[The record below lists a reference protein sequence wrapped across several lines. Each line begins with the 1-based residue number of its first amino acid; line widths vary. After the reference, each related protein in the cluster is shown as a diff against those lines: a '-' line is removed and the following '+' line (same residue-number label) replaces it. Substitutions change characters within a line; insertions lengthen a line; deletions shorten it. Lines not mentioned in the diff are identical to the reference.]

1 MPAKEDSL
9 STHSQS
15 PIDLAIVVTGGDA
28 PTPDVLKRLPAS
40 ENFVVI
46 GADSGVGHALSL
58 GLVVDIAV
66 GDFDSIDPELLT
78 EIERGGVDV
87 RRHPVDKDATDLELA
102 LDVALGLGVER
113 VVVIGGHGGRLD
125 HLLGNAMVLAHARY
139 AGVRLSALM
148 GSALV
153 TVVHPGTV
161 HELVGV
167 PGDDISILAVHGPA
181 HEVHID
187 GLQWSLTGA
196 TLKPGSTLGVSNRFV
211 DPTARVSVGSGTLLI
226 IQPGGSS

>member
-1 MPAKEDSL
+1 L

-28 PTPDVLKRLPAS
+28 PSMDVLGRVPAS
-40 ENFVVI
+40 VNFVVI
-46 GADSGVGHALSL
+46 GADSGVAHALSL
-58 GLVVDIAV
+58 GLPVDIAV

-78 EIERGGVDV
+78 EIERGGVDI

-102 LDVALGLGVER
+102 LDMALGLGVER

-125 HLLGNAMVLAHARY
+125 HLLGNAMVLSDARY

-148 GSALV
+148 GSAVV

-161 HELVGV
+161 HDLVGV
-167 PGDDISILAVHGPA
+167 PGDDISVLAVHGPA

-187 GLQWSLTGA
+187 GLKWSLTGA
-196 TLKPGSTLGVSNRFV
+196 TLEPGSTLGVSNRFIGS
-211 DPTARVSVGSGTLLI
+211 TARVSVGSGTLLI
-226 IQPGGSS
+226 IQPGDSS